1 MARSELSDKSYF
13 SGVIG
18 MNTWSECDERRIGGK
33 EEEETVILL
42 KWGAEK
48 WGSIWSGCGA
58 KSRWLAMLVCLPKG
72 ISREKRGDYSSEVLG
87 KKARLYGA
95 CGAQVEGQPMARA
108 GLVL

>member
-1 MARSELSDKSYF
+1 MTLARSELSDKSYF

-48 WGSIWSGCGA
+48 WGSVWSGCGA
-58 KSRWLAMLVCLPKG
+58 KRRWLAILVCLPKG
-72 ISREKRGDYSSEVLG
+72 ISQERNGVIT
-87 KKARLYGA
+87 
-95 CGAQVEGQPMARA
+95 
-108 GLVL
+108 

>member
-1 MARSELSDKSYF
+1 
-13 SGVIG
+13 

-72 ISREKRGDYSSEVLG
+72 ISQGRNGVITRVRSLG

-95 CGAQVEGQPMARA
+95 CGAQVEGQPVARA